1 MGITRASFHKR
12 RATGGKRKPM
22 RKKRKFEM
30 GRPAALTKMGSKRIH
45 LVRGRGA
52 NIKHRALRLDNG
64 NFSWGTESV
73 TRKTRI
79 LAVVYNAS
87 NNELVRTNTLVKN
100 SIIQIDATPFRL
112 WYEKRYGGSIGK
124 KKRDAAKTTTK
135 GGKSAKAAKESKPAK
150 AEKPAKADAKKG
162 ASKDEKPAKDAKAKD
177 TKAKDEKPAKV
188 DATKG
193 ASKDEKPA
201 KVDSK
206 KVDAKKSDAKKGD
219 AKKGDAKKG
228 DAKKGDAKKGAKDE
242 KPAKGGDKETAAK
255 SSAKSGK
262 TGGKHHEEQEAVK
275 KSNHVIAKQR
285 KRARRHALE
294 KGLED
299 QFSTGRL
306 YACISSRPG
315 QSGRCDG
322 YVLEGKELE
331 FYLKKIHQKKKTK
344 SS

>member
-1 MGITRASFHKR
+1 
-12 RATGGKRKPM
+12 M

-30 GRPAALTKMGSKRIH
+30 GRPAALTKMGAKRIH
-45 LVRGRGA
+45 LVRGRGG

-124 KKRDAAKTTTK
+124 KKRDATKTTK
-135 GGKSAKAAKESKPAK
+135 GGKSAKAAKDSKAK
-150 AEKPAKADAKKG
+150 DTKGKDTKAKDEKPAKTDAKKG
-162 ASKDEKPAKDAKAKD
+162 AAKDEKPAKDTKAKD
-177 TKAKDEKPAKV
+177 TKAKDEKPAKA
-188 DATKG
+188 DAKKG
-193 ASKDEKPA
+193 VAKDEKPA
-201 KVDSK
+201 KGS
-206 KVDAKKSDAKKGD
+206 
-219 AKKGDAKKG
+219 
-228 DAKKGDAKKGAKDE
+228 DAKKGAKDE
-242 KPAKGGDKETAAK
+242 KPAKGSDSKKGADKETAAK

-275 KSNHVIAKQR
+275 KSNHVIAKQK
-285 KRARRHALE
+285 KRARRHTLE
-294 KGLED
+294 KALED

-306 YACISSRPG
+306 YAAISSRPG